1 MGSLLEESPTQWAQ
15 PRKKPNPHELRLR
28 KDLSPRGLNLEGEPN
43 AMGLA
48 LEKSSTSESFL
59 STTRDLFIDS
69 IHFGSY
75 FPYIFRCIKVL

>member
-28 KDLSPRGLNLEGEPN
+28 KDLSPRGLNLGGEPN

-48 LEKSSTSESFL
+48 LEKSSTYESSL
-59 STTRDLFIDS
+59 STTRDLFFLLNTFWIILS
-69 IHFGSY
+69 LHS
-75 FPYIFRCIKVL
+75 